1 MQLTFQARMTELAE
15 PDVSELHAMAS
26 KNAQEVRGALD
37 KYEIWRRTVSEN
49 MSEYLELGRVVSE
62 LTEVEGLINDDEEGG
77 GHGSLKDLESELE
90 TEEATLTEKKEH
102 MKELQI
108 LMTTVSFEQQTIP
121 LFLFQSSTWETDFLI
136 NIRCMPNL

>member
-1 MQLTFQARMTELAE
+1 MTELAD

-62 LTEVEGLINDDEEGG
+62 LTEVEGLINDEEGG

-121 LFLFQSSTWETDFLI
+121 LFLFQSST
-136 NIRCMPNL
+136 

>member
-1 MQLTFQARMTELAE
+1 
-15 PDVSELHAMAS
+15 MAS

-62 LTEVEGLINDDEEGG
+62 LTEVEGLINDDEEGR

-121 LFLFQSSTWETDFLI
+121 LFLFQSST
-136 NIRCMPNL
+136 